1 MPTGEDVGWAPPEPT
16 ATDGK
21 PDYLQATLVRRSEAE
36 GRHAAS
42 RHLDRQARPGSV
54 ATADARDAGK
64 YSAAAVAMATLCNSQ
79 IKSTLIF
86 DVIQKRTCRR
96 NKRNDIKD

>member
-1 MPTGEDVGWAPPEPT
+1 MPTGEEVGWAPPEPT
-16 ATDGK
+16 ATEGK
-21 PDYLQATLVRRSEAE
+21 PEYLQAKLEWRSETE
-36 GRHAAS
+36 EHHVAS

-54 ATADARDAGK
+54 VIADARDAGK
-64 YSAAAVAMATLCNSQ
+64 CSAAAVAMATLCNSR

-96 NKRNDIKD
+96 NKRNDIND